1 MTYKPK
7 HLRSIPGD
15 PKPPSDIF
23 RPHRLNVELF
33 EDMDEF
39 FQEAREDASGERDN
53 EETRTW
59 KKFEGQRAVPIVTPG
74 RLIMI
79 DPCPEPN
86 SMPEEK
92 VAPMRQLMPPNP
104 PLKITAIC
112 YTFVE
117 ALTTDID
124 KAIPFR
130 GFLNAWSYLGH
141 SGLVFE
147 GHPSAFESGVRDC
160 DILLA
165 DSAMVKF
172 VPLNWLDVAR
182 RVMKPDGK
190 ILVHNRPTYS
200 LIEVL
205 KPRAT
210 SPNESPEAKYVE
222 YLLRMLMEASRS
234 SIEITS
240 GSVAPDVTE
249 LTTNATD
256 REWLSKTLSF
266 SFEREKLSADS
277 IIDRFLK
284 SGGWGWHTPFK
295 KTGVY
300 KFPLTMSDG
309 STRHI
314 RFGLTLKKDSAGR
327 RQLEIER

>member
-1 MTYKPK
+1 MAYEPK

-15 PKPPSDIF
+15 PRPSDIF
-23 RPHRLNVELF
+23 KPHRLNVELF

-39 FQEAREDASGERDN
+39 FQHAREIASGEKDD
-53 EETRTW
+53 EETRAW
-59 KKFEGQRAVPIVTPG
+59 KKFEGQRSVAIVTPG
-74 RLIMI
+74 RLIML

-92 VAPMRQLMPPNP
+92 VAPMRQLMPPDP

-141 SGLVFE
+141 SVLVFE
-147 GHPSAFESGVRDC
+147 GHPSAFERGVRDC
-160 DILLA
+160 DIILA
-165 DSAMVKF
+165 DSAMVQF

-182 RVMKPDGK
+182 RVMKPNGK
-190 ILVHNRPTYS
+190 ILIHNRPSYS

-205 KPRAT
+205 KPKAA
-210 SPNESPEAKYVE
+210 SPNEIAEERYVE
-222 YLLRMLMEASRS
+222 FLLRLLMQASRS

-240 GSVAPDVTE
+240 GSTVPDVTE
-249 LTTNATD
+249 LMTNPTD

-277 IIDRFLK
+277 VIDRLLK
-284 SGGWGWHTPFK
+284 SGGWSWASPFK
-295 KTGVY
+295 KTGTL
-300 KFPLTMSDG
+300 KLPLTMSDG
-309 STRHI
+309 STRDI

-327 RQLEIER
+327 RQLEIDR

>member
-1 MTYKPK
+1 MADKPK

-15 PKPPSDIF
+15 PTPDDIF
-23 RPHRLNVELF
+23 KPHRLSVDLF

-39 FQEAREDASGERDN
+39 FREARENASGEKDN
-53 EETRTW
+53 EETRAW
-59 KKFEGQRAVPIVTPG
+59 KKFEGQRAVAIVTPG
-74 RLIMI
+74 RLVMLGQ
-79 DPCPEPN
+79 CPEPN
-86 SMPEEK
+86 SMPEEN
-92 VAPMRQLMPPNP
+92 VAPMRQLMPPDP

-112 YTFVE
+112 YTYVE
-117 ALTTDID
+117 ALISDID

-130 GFLNAWSYLGH
+130 GFLIGWAYLGH
-141 SGLVFE
+141 SVLVFE
-147 GHPSAFESGVRDC
+147 GHASAFESGVRDC
-160 DILLA
+160 DVLLA
-165 DSAMVKF
+165 DSAMLQF

-182 RVMKPDGK
+182 KVMKPDGK
-190 ILVHNRPTYS
+190 IIVHNRPSYK

-205 KPRAT
+205 KPRAG
-210 SPNESPEAKYVE
+210 SRQERPEAKYVE
-222 YLLRMLMEASRS
+222 YLLRMLMQASRS

-240 GSVAPDVTE
+240 GSTVPDVTE
-249 LTTNATD
+249 LMMNPTD

-277 IIDRFLK
+277 IIDMFLK
-284 SGGWGWHTPFK
+284 SGGWSWYTPLK

-309 STRHI
+309 STRYI
-314 RFGLTLKKDSAGR
+314 RFGLTLKKDSAGK